1 MNASDF
7 TSVSYFLYFVPIPT
21 LLFQTTA
28 GVDVTERWMAGTP
41 RVELVIMLRQEKP
54 LFLMKCSRKFMK
66 HPVNFSLI
74 FSVSTFLQIACK
86 IACNYR
92 HFLIMLKSNV
102 A

>member
-1 MNASDF
+1 MNALDF
-7 TSVSYFLYFVPIPT
+7 TSISHFLYFVRIPT

-28 GVDVTERWMAGTP
+28 DVDVTERWMAGTP
-41 RVELVIMLRQEKP
+41 RVELVIMLWQEKP
-54 LFLMKCSRKFMK
+54 LFLMKCSEKHMK
-66 HPVNFSLI
+66 HPVHFSLI
-74 FSVSTFLQIACK
+74 FSVSTFLQ